1 MEKWRRCRASPGKDG
16 SAWVSGGRGDVRRA
30 LYMPTLNA
38 VRHNPDIRRF
48 YQRLVAAGKPKK
60 LAIVASMRKLLILA
74 NVLIAQDRLW
84 EPRPA

>member
-1 MEKWRRCRASPGKDG
+1 M
-16 SAWVSGGRGDVRRA
+16 RRA

-38 VRHNPDIRRF
+38 VCHNPDIRRF
-48 YQRLVAAGKPKK
+48 YHRLVAAGKPKN
-60 LAIVASMRKLLILA
+60 LAIVAAMRKLLILA